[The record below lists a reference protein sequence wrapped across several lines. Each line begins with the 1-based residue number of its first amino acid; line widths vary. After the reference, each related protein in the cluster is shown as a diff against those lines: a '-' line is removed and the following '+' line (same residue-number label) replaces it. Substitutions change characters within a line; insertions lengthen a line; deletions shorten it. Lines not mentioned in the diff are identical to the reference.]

1 MTAFED
7 LYFSAP
13 DGLRLH
19 VLAAGPRNG
28 ARLPAVCLPGLA
40 RTCEDFREL
49 VTALA
54 EDAEN
59 PRRVLALDSRGR
71 GKSERDPNPA
81 NYSVP
86 VEIGDLLAVLAA
98 AGVERAVFVGTSRGG
113 ILTMTLS
120 AVRPAVIAGAVL
132 NDIGPVLD
140 MAGLLRIKGYVGK
153 LPKPSSMEDAAIVLR
168 RALGSQ
174 FPGLLEDEW
183 QLYAQRTFVE
193 TSNGVE
199 ANYDPKISAAI
210 ANIDPSAPPPEM
222 WPQFD
227 GLAHAP
233 LMLIRGQHS
242 DLLSPE
248 TTKAMQARRPDLE
261 LVEVLGQGHAPLLA
275 DRFTIERICAFA
287 ARCDGGP
294 PT

>member
-71 GKSERDPNPA
+71 GKSERDPDPA
-81 NYSVP
+81 KYSVP

-120 AVRPAVIAGAVL
+120 AVRPAAIAGAVL

-153 LPKPSSMEDAAIVLR
+153 LPKPSSMEDAATVLR

-174 FPGLLEDEW
+174 FPGLLDDEW

-227 GLAHAP
+227 GLVHAP

-275 DRFTIERICAFA
+275 DRFTIARISAFA